1 METKTFGELLKQAML
16 FNHIS
21 VKKLSE
27 LTRINPS
34 TIYRYIN
41 NEIQPD
47 VNRLKLLCVE
57 LHVSADYLLGFKPLP
72 LYTIELKEV

>member
-1 METKTFGELLKQAML
+1 METKTFGELLKGAMQ
-16 FNHIS
+16 FNNIS

-27 LTRINPS
+27 LTQINPS
-34 TIYRYIN
+34 TIYRYLN

-57 LHVSADYLLGFKPLP
+57 LHVSADYLLDFKPLRLR
-72 LYTIELKEV
+72 LYTI